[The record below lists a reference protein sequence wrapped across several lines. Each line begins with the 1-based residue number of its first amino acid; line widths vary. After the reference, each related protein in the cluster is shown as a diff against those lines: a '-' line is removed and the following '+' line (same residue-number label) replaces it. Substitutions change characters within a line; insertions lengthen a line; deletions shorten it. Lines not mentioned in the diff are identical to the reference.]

1 MSHNLDK
8 TLLREL
14 AQKYHTPLYIFSES
28 VIREQCQKLKSAIS
42 YENKQIRYAC
52 KALTLQA
59 ILKVVRSEGINLDAV
74 SLNEIKRAQRAG
86 YKTNEILY
94 TGEGASQL
102 VFEELLK
109 KNILINCSSI
119 DQIRLIGKI
128 QNGSSC
134 SIRVNPGEGHG
145 ATNKTNTGGP
155 SSKHGIYYDQMDEV
169 KKVLKDFDL
178 KLVGIHSH
186 IGSESNLDHWLRI
199 KDLTLNIAK
208 KFDDIDFVDLGGGI
222 PVVYKET
229 DKPMPLNEWGEKL
242 TESFSHFSAEYG
254 KDIQLQIEPGRFIV
268 ADCGSLIAEIENIK
282 HTPDYHFAIVNT
294 GLNHNP
300 RPAMYGSYH
309 PISFI
314 GEKERKMDGERYYT
328 IGGNLCEPGDVF
340 TVEADGTLAPR
351 KLPLLQIGDLMI
363 MGMMGAYTHSM
374 KSEYNSMNPPAS
386 VLVDK
391 KGEAKIIE
399 RRGTVDDLMRREMEA
414 DNEDN

>member
-1 MSHNLDK
+1 MSHHLK
-8 TLLREL
+8 ESLIREL
-14 AQKYHTPLYIFSES
+14 AHKYHTPLYIFSEKE
-28 VIREQCQKLKSAIS
+28 IRQQCQKLKSAIS

-59 ILKVVRSEGINLDAV
+59 ILKIVKSEGINVDAV

-86 YKTNEILY
+86 YNANEILY

-102 VFEELLK
+102 VFEELLEK
-109 KNILINCSSI
+109 EILINCSSI
-119 DQIRLIGKI
+119 DQIRLIGRI
-128 QNGSSC
+128 QKGSSC

-155 SSKHGIYYDQMDEV
+155 SSKHGIYHDQMDEV
-169 KKVLKDFDL
+169 KKVLKKYDL

-186 IGSESNLDHWLRI
+186 IGSESNLNHWLRI

-208 KFDDIDFVDLGGGI
+208 KFDNIDFVDLGGGI
-222 PVVYKET
+222 PVVYKES

-242 TESFSHFSAEYG
+242 TESFSNFSKEYG

-268 ADCGSLIAEIENIK
+268 ASSGSLIAEIENIK

-314 GEKERKMDGERYYT
+314 GEKERKMDGERFYV
-328 IGGNLCEPGDVF
+328 ISGNLCESGDVF

-351 KLPLLQIGDLMI
+351 KFPILQIGDLMI

-374 KSEYNSMNPPAS
+374 KSEYNSMNLPAS
-386 VLVDK
+386 ILVNKNGD
-391 KGEAKIIE
+391 AKIIE
-399 RRGTVDDLMRREMEA
+399 RRGTVEDIMRREMEA
-414 DNEDN
+414 YHEGH